1 MLNRFEVGDP
11 KWPFMQGTKRRIIT
25 DMTKLLDQ
33 ALDIA
38 RSLRC
43 QECPATSA
51 DGASEGW
58 LAFLTSDQ
66 PPEVLIYCPACAGR
80 EFG

>member
-1 MLNRFEVGDP
+1 MIDSNP
-11 KWPFMQGTKRRIIT
+11 
-25 DMTKLLDQ
+25 
-33 ALDIA
+33 ADIE
-38 RSLRC
+38 RSLSC

-51 DGASEGW
+51 DGASERW
-58 LAFLTSDQ
+58 LAFLTRDQ

>member
-1 MLNRFEVGDP
+1 MYLHADP
-11 KWPFMQGTKRRIIT
+11 PMI
-25 DMTKLLDQ
+25 DSNP
-33 ALDIA
+33 ADIE
-38 RSLRC
+38 RSLSC

-51 DGASEGW
+51 DGASERW